1 MATSCRPDAISPGTT
16 AIPDSTR
23 DAVKH
28 RDPELP
34 AIGVIG
40 AGWAW
45 VSSRQGR
52 YSSDM
57 PASSSRRAL
66 LLICAVAVAVGTN
79 YTIQGPVL
87 GLIRAEFAL
96 SSADAGAIAT
106 AFFVGAA
113 TTMLAGG
120 AIADRI
126 GMRPAVTLGF
136 LLVAVGNLGAGLL
149 APSFPALLG
158 WRVLGGLGSG
168 FGFAA
173 GASYTGSIFDDRGR
187 HLAQGLYGASFLLGS
202 GITLA
207 YIPTLAGPSGDWRL
221 AFTLSALAVA
231 VVWVVWTLLAPGEPR
246 APAATGARVAL
257 AIALRARNTWLLALC
272 HTCGFGMAIVISTW
286 VTLFLAD
293 AFGLPIAA
301 AGLIGSLT
309 LVTGIAAR
317 ASGGVILEA
326 GMQPVR
332 LIRAGLALAVIG
344 LTLIALAPTLPVAIV
359 GLVVAGLGVGFPY
372 AAVFNGAAASVRT
385 SPASA
390 QAIVGWGGLLTAII
404 GPPLV
409 GTLLDATGDFAAGFL
424 ALAAIV
430 AGVLVLTWLIR
441 PFDMAVADLGTVDLG
456 DASAAL

>member
-1 MATSCRPDAISPGTT
+1 
-16 AIPDSTR
+16 
-23 DAVKH
+23 
-28 RDPELP
+28 
-34 AIGVIG
+34 
-40 AGWAW
+40 
-45 VSSRQGR
+45 
-52 YSSDM
+52 M
-57 PASSSRRAL
+57 PASSRRRAL
-66 LLICAVAVAVGTN
+66 LLICAVAVAVSTN

-87 GLIRAEFAL
+87 GFIRAEFAL
-96 SSADAGAIAT
+96 SSAEAGAIAT

-113 TTMLAGG
+113 ATMLAGG

-136 LLVAVGNLGAGLL
+136 LLVAIGNLGTGLL

-168 FGFAA
+168 FAFAA
-173 GASYTGSIFDDRGR
+173 GASYTRSIFDDRGR

-207 YIPTLAGPSGDWRL
+207 YVPILAGPSGDWRL

-231 VVWVVWTLLAPGEPR
+231 AVWVVWTLLAPSEPR
-246 APAATGARVAL
+246 APVATEARVGL
-257 AIALRARNTWLLALC
+257 AVALRERNTWLLALC
-272 HTCGFGMAIVISTW
+272 HMCGFGMAIVIGTW
-286 VTLFLAD
+286 VTVYLVD

-317 ASGGVILEA
+317 ASGGVILE
-326 GMQPVR
+326 GGVRPVL
-332 LIRAGLALAVIG
+332 LIRAGLALAVVG
-344 LTLIALAPTLPVAIV
+344 LTMMALAPVLPVAIV
-359 GLVVAGLGVGFPY
+359 GLVVTGLGVGFPY

-390 QAIVGWGGLLTAII
+390 QAIVGWGGLLTAIF

-424 ALAAIV
+424 AFAAIV
-430 AGVLVLTWLIR
+430 VTVLVLTSLIR
-441 PFDMAVADLGTVDLG
+441 PFDLTATDLAATDAG
-456 DASAAL
+456 DTSASL

>member
-1 MATSCRPDAISPGTT
+1 
-16 AIPDSTR
+16 
-23 DAVKH
+23 
-28 RDPELP
+28 
-34 AIGVIG
+34 
-40 AGWAW
+40 
-45 VSSRQGR
+45 
-52 YSSDM
+52 M
-57 PASSSRRAL
+57 PASSRRRAL
-66 LLICAVAVAVGTN
+66 LLICAVAVAVATN

-87 GLIRAEFAL
+87 GFIRAEFAL
-96 SSADAGAIAT
+96 SSAAAGTIAT
-106 AFFVGAA
+106 AFFVGSAI
-113 TTMLAGG
+113 TMLAGG

-126 GMRPAVTLGF
+126 GTRPAVTLGF
-136 LLVAVGNLGAGLL
+136 LLVAIGNLGTGLL

-173 GASYTGSIFDDRGR
+173 GASYTRSIFDDRGR

-207 YIPTLAGPSGDWRL
+207 YVPVLAGPSGDWRL
-221 AFTLSALAVA
+221 AFTLSGLAVA
-231 VVWVVWTLLAPGEPR
+231 AVWVVWTLLAPSEPR
-246 APAATGARVAL
+246 APAATGARLALAVAL
-257 AIALRARNTWLLALC
+257 RERNTWLLALC
-272 HTCGFGMAIVISTW
+272 HMCGFGMAIVISTW
-286 VTLFLAD
+286 VTLYLAD

-317 ASGGVILEA
+317 ASGGVILEG
-326 GMQPVR
+326 GMRPVR

-344 LTLIALAPTLPVAIV
+344 LTMMALAPALPVAIV
-359 GLVVAGLGVGFPY
+359 GLVVTGLGVGFPY

-390 QAIVGWGGLLTAII
+390 QAIVGWGGLLPAIF

-424 ALAAIV
+424 VFAAIV
-430 AGVLVLTWLIR
+430 VAVLVLTSLIR
-441 PFDMAVADLGTVDLG
+441 PFDLAATDLAATDLATTDEGVASVSL
-456 DASAAL
+456 